1 MLIGSVYRTAHR
13 MRIIVA
19 AICIAAAISVSGH
32 AQQRVTTSFRVQK
45 DGTTLRIANGQR
57 SVLSYRF
64 GDVPYKPYVQTFC
77 TPTGIN
83 ILRDSPHDH
92 KHHHAMMFAVA
103 VDGVDF
109 WAEYPHA
116 NPGRQ
121 VQSSLETISGR
132 VEESIDVA
140 GVTGTIRWL
149 APDDTRLLDE
159 ERMVRTYSSSSDCLD
174 ASLVTWRSQLRP
186 APGRTTVTLSGS
198 HYFGLGLRFVESMD
212 KGGRFIYE
220 QGEAGTVVRGQEHLT
235 RTKWVAYASASDG
248 RPVTVAVFDHP
259 QNPRHPAVMF
269 TMPQRF
275 AYIAATLNLWKQ
287 PLVLAAEKPVTL
299 RYGVALW
306 EGHKDRSV
314 IDQLYRRWT
323 TLAITGVQARL
334 GVDPRPAKDT
344 SGAAREQTQRSL

>member
-1 MLIGSVYRTAHR
+1 MLIGSVYRTAYR

-19 AICIAAAISVSGH
+19 ALCIAAALSVSGH
-32 AQQRVTTSFRVQK
+32 AQQPGTTSFRVQK
-45 DGTTLRIANGQR
+45 DGASLRIANGQR
-57 SVLSYRF
+57 PVLSYRF

-109 WAEYPHA
+109 WAEYPRA
-116 NPGRQ
+116 NPGKQ

-140 GVTGTIRWL
+140 GATGTIRWL

-159 ERMVRTYSSSSDCLD
+159 ERMVRTYSSDGLD
-174 ASLVTWRSQLRP
+174 ASLLTWRSQLRP
-186 APGRTTVTLSGS
+186 APGRTAVTLSGS

-212 KGGRFIYE
+212 KEGRFLYE
-220 QGEAGTVVRGQEHLT
+220 QGEAGTVVRGQERLT

-306 EGHKDRSV
+306 EGDKDRSV
-314 IDQLYRRWT
+314 IDELYRRWT
-323 TLAITGVQARL
+323 SLAVAEVQA
-334 GVDPRPAKDT
+334 PPEARPANRT
-344 SGAAREQTQRSL
+344 REG